1 MIFFIP
7 SFFSFFFLRVCVS
20 GCPHGVHANRKVLI
34 VALFQR
40 HFQTHLEK
48 KRLKRNLDEGRKMEP
63 GTEVS
68 ANFLFPYH
76 PRPLLSLP
84 LFPTLLSYTL
94 CDVCILFPPLPFF
107 SIQTD
112 SQGTSSETQNLS
124 PSGFLWRT
132 FLCLATTF
140 FMAQPHHT
148 IVRGIREFVF

>member
-1 MIFFIP
+1 
-7 SFFSFFFLRVCVS
+7 
-20 GCPHGVHANRKVLI
+20 
-34 VALFQR
+34 
-40 HFQTHLEK
+40 
-48 KRLKRNLDEGRKMEP
+48 MEP

-84 LFPTLLSYTL
+84 LFPTLPSYTL
-94 CDVCILFPPLPFF
+94 CDVCILFSPLPFF

-140 FMAQPHHT
+140 LWHNPATQLSEATGSLCFDFPA
-148 IVRGIREFVF
+148 VFFGFITQSFITRAHIFIELFPLAETAVKGQ